1 MTLTTLSPKQPD
13 SIVNRKS
20 HYPSKNDKK
29 GQIVF
34 LQRKEEKNALKSKK
48 KWFRW
53 HFSPLQKAK
62 IRGGKAE

>member
-1 MTLTTLSPKQPD
+1 M
-13 SIVNRKS
+13 
-20 HYPSKNDKK
+20 
-29 GQIVF
+29 F

-62 IRGGKAE
+62 IRGGKAELKGENKELLDIFCQDSSKKARKLG